1 MEESIRLTEVRHGSK
16 LKITVRLPRNHGT
29 IMEQIHLN
37 GIFRQCL
44 ESPAII
50 AGKGADNIEFFK
62 APSDVFRFGHGHCQ
76 VEQVYLDYIGRFL
89 ADCKRF
95 VRFVARC
102 AVDKP

>member
-1 MEESIRLTEVRHGSK
+1 
-16 LKITVRLPRNHGT
+16 
-29 IMEQIHLN
+29 MEQIHLN

-44 ESPAII
+44 ESPAIV